1 MMESKQSQADKPE
14 FVKYPRIKA
23 LGSSSQPIP
32 LDLKTI
38 VSVFEKIDGGNC
50 QIRNRNWQLL
60 PGCKAN
66 YLTNM
71 NKENFEWFEKLLKW
85 TYSNNSLYNLPEDIV
100 VFGEW
105 TGNHTIRYGPAFSD
119 RFAMI
124 DVLDLNSKRFV
135 EYSDAVKFLQEKKI
149 EGVHILEP
157 LITDEIGAINIE
169 KLVMEPSSYYDGP
182 REGIVIKSYTEPQ
195 AYFKAYHPDFAE
207 SRDEGFGN
215 IDHLTSVR
223 FRKAFYGICEET
235 GSRAVSLERLIE
247 TVAENVKDEHDCS
260 YPINQVRDKLND
272 YLSLGQ
278 LSGIKNFLDF

>member
-135 EYSDAVKFLQEKKI
+135 EYSDAVKFLQEKSKLKI
-149 EGVHILEP
+149 ILSPSVQEKCSILLKRTNAP
-157 LITDEIGAINIE
+157 ITYLNDVKNKISLKDSANKE
-169 KLVMEPSSYYDGP
+169 KAP
-182 REGIVIKSYTEPQ
+182 I
-195 AYFKAYHPDFAE
+195 
-207 SRDEGFGN
+207 
-215 IDHLTSVR
+215 
-223 FRKAFYGICEET
+223 
-235 GSRAVSLERLIE
+235 
-247 TVAENVKDEHDCS
+247 KDE
-260 YPINQVRDKLND
+260 P
-272 YLSLGQ
+272 
-278 LSGIKNFLDF
+278 

>member
-182 REGIVIKSYTEPQ
+182 REGIVIKSY
-195 AYFKAYHPDFAE
+195 
-207 SRDEGFGN
+207 
-215 IDHLTSVR
+215 
-223 FRKAFYGICEET
+223 
-235 GSRAVSLERLIE
+235 
-247 TVAENVKDEHDCS
+247 
-260 YPINQVRDKLND
+260 
-272 YLSLGQ
+272 
-278 LSGIKNFLDF
+278 